1 MWSALEKRSR
11 YSTHLGVHIECDMAG
26 GPALE
31 RERGGTYDTDID
43 ITVMRGEL
51 MELRQ

>member
-1 MWSALEKRSR
+1 
-11 YSTHLGVHIECDMAG
+11 MAG

-43 ITVMRGEL
+43 ITVIRGEL
-51 MELRQ
+51 MELRQQNAENRGAIYVYVTN